1 MMRASSAPA
10 RSPTKA
16 AMAIAR
22 RHGLARDERGLAA
35 IEFALI
41 GGTLIFGLFNM
52 IDFGRY
58 LYAKMEVQNAAQ
70 MGVQSVWSTCNTP
83 SLLPATTACTNESTS
98 LSTGVQST
106 SLGTSVTVASGYPT
120 EGWYCVNSSGALV
133 SVGAIT
139 TTKPADCSSVGV
151 ATNQPADYFV
161 VRTTYTYAP
170 LFTAFSVANVLPT
183 PIVATNYMRMQ

>member
-1 MMRASSAPA
+1 MMRTSGHPTGAP
-10 RSPTKA
+10 KA
-16 AMAIAR
+16 LAKPHR
-22 RHGLARDERGLAA
+22 RRAGFARDKRGLAA

-70 MGVQSVWSTCNTP
+70 MGVQLVWNTCNAP
-83 SLLPATTACTNESTS
+83 NLPATTACTNESAALT
-98 LSTGVQST
+98 TGVQST
-106 SLGTSVTVASGYPT
+106 SLGSSVTVVSGYPT

-151 ATNQPADYFV
+151 AANQPADYFV

-183 PIVATNYMRMQ
+183 SITSTNYMRMQ

>member
-1 MMRASSAPA
+1 MMRAGSQPRLP
-10 RSPTKA
+10 RS
-16 AMAIAR
+16 R
-22 RHGLARDERGLAA
+22 LANDKRGLAA

-70 MGVQSVWSTCNTP
+70 MGVQEVWFACNTP
-83 SLLPATTACTNESTS
+83 NLPATTACANESTS
-98 LSTGVQST
+98 LTLGVQST
-106 SLGTSVTVASGYPT
+106 SLGTAVTVASGYPT

-133 SVGAIT
+133 SVAAIT
-139 TTKPADCSSVGV
+139 ASKPADCSSVGV

-161 VRTTYTYAP
+161 VQTTYTYAP

-183 PIVATNYMRMQ
+183 PITATNYMRMQ

>member
-1 MMRASSAPA
+1 MMRASSDQA
-10 RSPTKA
+10 RAGA
-16 AMAIAR
+16 AKR
-22 RHGLARDERGLAA
+22 RHQHKGLVRDKRGLAA

-70 MGVQSVWSTCNTP
+70 MGVQLVWNTCNTP
-83 SLLPATTACTNESTS
+83 NLPATTACSNEPAALT
-98 LSTGVQST
+98 TGVQST
-106 SLGTSVTVASGYPT
+106 SLGSAVTVVTGYPT

-139 TTKPADCSSVGV
+139 TTKPSDCSSVGV

-161 VRTTYTYAP
+161 VQTTYTYAP
-170 LFTAFSVANVLPT
+170 LFSAFSVANVLPT
-183 PIVATNYMRMQ
+183 PITATNYMRMQ